1 MSYSDREEI
10 LYRTINFAINE
21 GWNIEKENES
31 IYKLIPPPNFEY
43 KISNYELYP
52 YENYVLNV
60 PDSYFYVY
68 K

>member
-1 MSYSDREEI
+1 MSYNDREEI
-10 LYRTINFAINE
+10 LYRTINFALNE

-43 KISNYELYP
+43 KTSNYELYP